1 LCTDAAVKRAG
12 VKDCRA
18 VAVPTDKIG
27 KRYPPLLYAV
37 GREKVREYAE
47 AVGERNPLYLDVE
60 AARAAGHADVVA
72 PPMFVVVYASRAF
85 FPALFDPELEIDFA
99 HLVHGGQEFHWGQ
112 LVVVGDEITTTLEF
126 KDSSERAGL
135 RFDVFESVSV
145 NQRGQLV
152 SVGTWK
158 NIIRVEG

>member
-1 LCTDAAVKRAG
+1 VR
-12 VKDCRA
+12 VQDCRA
-18 VAVPTDKIG
+18 VPLPSDKIG

-47 AVGERNPLYLDVE
+47 AVGETNPLYLDVE
-60 AARAAGHADVVA
+60 AARAAGHADLVA
-72 PPMFVVVYASRAF
+72 PPMFVVVYSSRAF

-99 HLVHGGQEFHWGQ
+99 HLVHGGQEFHWDE
-112 LVVVGDEITTTLEF
+112 LVVAGDEITTTLEF
-126 KDSSERAGL
+126 KDTSERAGL

-145 NQRGQLV
+145 NQRGQTV

-158 NIIRVEG
+158 NIIRGEG

>member
-1 LCTDAAVKRAG
+1 MR
-12 VKDCRA
+12 DCRA
-18 VAVPTDKIG
+18 VPLPTDKIG
-27 KRYPPLLYAV
+27 KRYEPLLYAV

-47 AVGERNPLYLDVE
+47 AVGETYPLYLDLD

-72 PPMFVVVYASRAF
+72 PPMFAVVYASRTF

-99 HLVHGGQEFHWGQ
+99 HLVHGAQEFRWGE
-112 LVVVGDEITTTLEF
+112 LVIAGDEITTTLEF
-126 KDSSERAGL
+126 KDTSERAGL

-145 NQRGQLV
+145 NQRGQTV

-158 NIIRVEG
+158 TIIRGEG